1 MQLELVEFDSLTFLD
16 DNMTMFGSS
25 KKLLAVACFAVI
37 LIGLVNMAWWVFY
50 ESTQQILDRQ
60 LTRRL
65 LAVAKTS
72 AVALPAE
79 LVENVALGDL
89 DAYARAAEILENV
102 RASDSLAEVFVVD
115 ENYAYLATTSIEA
128 DSTYFLAE
136 LNGRYIDSL
145 FFGLSQQAIATPS
158 YKTGRIYLKSAFAPL
173 YDSDGYV
180 VAVLGVEANVDY
192 FNDLTALRNNLY
204 LSSGLSVV
212 GGLVFGL
219 LFLFFQ
225 RRVNQAERRLFLNET
240 HSYLGRMVAVV
251 SHEIKNPLMI
261 IRASAEH
268 LRKKHKSAESVFIVE
283 ETDRLNEIVTGYLDF
298 AKAGRSVLGSD
309 RPERMNL
316 FDIVTSIKKHF
327 HERYPDAPVDWIDG
341 DLPGNLTFT
350 GYHRSLRQ
358 VILNLL
364 INGADACQ
372 AASKPVAVGVAVED
386 KSNLVEIRVVDRG
399 PGITKKEL
407 KRIFTPFYT
416 TKHSGS
422 GLGLYLCKKIIVE
435 MGGDIII
442 KSALGHK
449 TEVIITLPKAPTR

>member
-1 MQLELVEFDSLTFLD
+1 
-16 DNMTMFGSS
+16 MFGSS
-25 KKLLAVACFAVI
+25 RKLLLIALFTAI
-37 LIGLVNMAWWVFY
+37 LIALVNLAWWVFY
-50 ESTQQILDRQ
+50 DRTRKMLDCQ
-60 LTRRL
+60 LSRRL
-65 LAVAKTS
+65 SVIAKTS
-72 AVALPAE
+72 AVALTTE
-79 LVENVALGDL
+79 LVENVTLGDL
-89 DAYARAAEILENV
+89 NAYARMVEVLENV
-102 RASDSLAEVFVVD
+102 RSSDSLAEVFVVD
-115 ENYAYLATTSIEA
+115 ENYVYLATTSIEA

-145 FFGLSQQAIATPS
+145 FFGFSEHVIATPS
-158 YKTGRIYLKSAFAPL
+158 YKTGRIFLKSAFAPL
-173 YDSDGYV
+173 YDSDGYM

-212 GGLVFGL
+212 GGLIFGL

-251 SHEIKNPLMI
+251 SHEIRNPLMI
-261 IRASAEH
+261 IRASAER
-268 LRKKHKSAESVFIVE
+268 LRKKHESAESVFIVE

-298 AKAGRSVLGSD
+298 AKAGRSMLGSD
-309 RPERMNL
+309 QPERVNVSEL
-316 FDIVTSIKKHF
+316 VTSIKKHF
-327 HERYPDAPVDWIDG
+327 HERYPDVPVDWIGG
-341 DLPGNLTFT
+341 DLPDNLTFT
-350 GYHRSLRQ
+350 GYRRSLRQ

-364 INGADACQ
+364 INGADACL
-372 AASKPVAVGVAVED
+372 AASKPVAVRVAAED
-386 KSNLVEIRVVDRG
+386 KGNLMEIRVVDRG

-407 KRIFTPFYT
+407 KRIFVPFYT

-422 GLGLYLCKKIIVE
+422 GLGLYLCKKIVVE

-442 KSALGHK
+442 KSVLGHK